1 MTIHPS
7 EEKWLAM
14 PVEKKLEFFSV
25 HDRLVAAENR
35 KLALLGEL
43 RKCLIHAW
51 MKHTF
56 GDLKDHD
63 EKWFFGLVLRYYALV
78 REGKAEFCY
87 RDVAILP
94 MEVMPIAI
102 EWMTDYYKKRAQAY
116 STYSGTN
123 NPVTVRLYQMRRD
136 HERKMNPREENE

>member
-1 MTIHPS
+1 MIHPS

-35 KLALLGEL
+35 KLELLGEL

-78 REGKAEFCY
+78 RANDPVFCY
-87 RDVAILP
+87 RDVANLP
-94 MEVMPIAI
+94 MEIMPIAI
-102 EWMTDYYKKRAQAY
+102 EWMTDYYKHRARVGRIGL
-116 STYSGTN
+116 GTN

>member
-1 MTIHPS
+1 MIHPS

-35 KLALLGEL
+35 KLELLGEL

-63 EKWFFGLVLRYYALV
+63 VKWFYGFVTTYYAKL
-78 REGKAEFCY
+78 RAKATEFCY
-87 RDVAILP
+87 RDVAIP
-94 MEVMPIAI
+94 MAVAEIAI
-102 EWMTDYYKKRAQAY
+102 DWMTPYYKKQEDPTSSWRGQ
-116 STYSGTN
+116 S

-136 HERKMNPREENE
+136 HERKMNPIEED